1 MSENANKKK
10 NKKKVTKYKSKSRQS
25 LNPKKLKVTIRNPIW
40 SVIRFF
46 CLVLIWGIVI
56 ISVVLA
62 YEATQL
68 PNISKLENQERS
80 FGVRLLASNGEE
92 FASFGDLYRKPALFE
107 DLPSTLVNALVATE
121 DRRFHSH
128 FGIDPISIIRAA
140 LINLRDGSIRQG
152 GSTITQQLA
161 KNLFLTSKRN
171 LERKIQELLLA
182 FWLEASFSKNQIL
195 TLYLNRVYFG
205 SGSYGIQSASH
216 HYFNKPVEFLEL
228 YDTAL
233 LVGLL
238 KAPSRYNPIAN
249 PVLADKRT
257 TQVLINMVNAG
268 FLDKD
273 LAKQASKKRSNIAKA
288 NIRSSGHRYFAD
300 WVRARSSAYA
310 AYLSK
315 DQKVY
320 TTFRSDLQ
328 NKAEAAIS
336 KGLQLG
342 KKKGV
347 LQAAMVV
354 LDKKGAVLAM
364 VGGKSYS
371 ASQFNRATQAHRQP
385 GSAFK
390 PIIYLAALNRGYKP
404 ATLIADS
411 PLTIGAWSP
420 QNFDGK
426 YRKTVSLRE
435 ALTLSLNVASV
446 RLSENIGRSST
457 ISLARKLG
465 ITSKIED
472 KPSLA
477 LGTSEVTLLE
487 LTAAYVAFSNGGYPI
502 EPYGIKKVVTAN
514 DDVIYKTHQNR
525 LTPVAKSETIKSI
538 DEMLVDVIRRGTGKK
553 ASFSRVAAGKTGTSQ
568 SYKDA
573 WFIGY
578 SGPFIVGIWLG
589 RDDAAPMD
597 GVTGGGLPA
606 KIWSNFMRMSLKRS

>member
-1 MSENANKKK
+1 
-10 NKKKVTKYKSKSRQS
+10 
-25 LNPKKLKVTIRNPIW
+25 
-40 SVIRFF
+40 
-46 CLVLIWGIVI
+46 
-56 ISVVLA
+56 
-62 YEATQL
+62 
-68 PNISKLENQERS
+68 
-80 FGVRLLASNGEE
+80 
-92 FASFGDLYRKPALFE
+92 
-107 DLPSTLVNALVATE
+107 
-121 DRRFHSH
+121 
-128 FGIDPISIIRAA
+128 
-140 LINLRDGSIRQG
+140 
-152 GSTITQQLA
+152 
-161 KNLFLTSKRN
+161 
-171 LERKIQELLLA
+171 
-182 FWLEASFSKNQIL
+182 
-195 TLYLNRVYFG
+195 
-205 SGSYGIQSASH
+205 
-216 HYFNKPVEFLEL
+216 
-228 YDTAL
+228 
-233 LVGLL
+233 
-238 KAPSRYNPIAN
+238 
-249 PVLADKRT
+249 
-257 TQVLINMVNAG
+257 
-268 FLDKD
+268 
-273 LAKQASKKRSNIAKA
+273 
-288 NIRSSGHRYFAD
+288 
-300 WVRARSSAYA
+300 
-310 AYLSK
+310 
-315 DQKVY
+315 
-320 TTFRSDLQ
+320 
-328 NKAEAAIS
+328 
-336 KGLQLG
+336 
-342 KKKGV
+342 
-347 LQAAMVV
+347 MVV

-606 KIWSNFMRMSLKRS
+606 KIWSNFMRMSLKGS